1 MVHLELLGDHRLKDR
16 LRLHAAPQQPRTS
29 GQTHSRRQHARRCE
43 RRVATERG
51 GARGTASGGIH
62 GAERARSHIATT
74 AQYGGRACLLLVKVL
89 AREKVGLALEV
100 GLQPLDLEHLIGLLN
115 LHRGQRL
122 RELEV
127 RVGCGGVEVVE
138 PALQRLLDLPAC
150 NRNAHTACQ
159 PAANTRLSGMW
170 SAVGGVVPRTGDTDT
185 DRGLSPPPPS
195 TAQAN
200 PTHTRPLRTPTHQP
214 HCACAPCAIAASAV
228 CCASPVAAAFERS
241 AAWCTSSFSV
251 TIA

>member
-1 MVHLELLGDHRLKDR
+1 MESHGKALPDLGT
-16 LRLHAAPQQPRTS
+16 LR
-29 GQTHSRRQHARRCE
+29 
-43 RRVATERG
+43 
-51 GARGTASGGIH
+51 GAHDGFS
-62 GAERARSHIATT
+62 
-74 AQYGGRACLLLVKVL
+74 LLLVAKL
-89 AREKVGLALEV
+89 
-100 GLQPLDLEHLIGLLN
+100 
-115 LHRGQRL
+115 
-122 RELEV
+122 
-127 RVGCGGVEVVE
+127 VE

-150 NRNAHTACQ
+150 NGKAHTACQ

-170 SAVGGVVPRTGDTDT
+170 SAVGDVVPRTGDTDT

-251 TIA
+251 TIAWKIACACTRRRSSRAPQAKHTAGGSMHTDASGAWRQSVEGHAARRAAASMERSARGAT